1 MLTKAPRGTNDFLPG
16 EVEKWHYIEEKVRN
30 ICKIYGYREVRT
42 PVFEH
47 TELFSRGV
55 GDTTDIVE
63 KEMYTFFDR
72 SQRSI
77 SLRPEGTAP
86 TVRAFL
92 EHKLYAE
99 PQPTKLYY
107 LGPMFRYD
115 KPQAGRFR
123 QFHQFGIE
131 LFGTDHPAGDAEV
144 IGLAMDFYG
153 SLGLTKLEVRINS
166 VGCPVCRKEHKVKL
180 QEFLQ
185 DKLTGLCQNCQGR
198 FDRNPIRILDCKS
211 ENCREL
217 TLGAP
222 NTAGCLCENCHNHFH
237 QVQKYLTQIGIN
249 YILDE
254 SLVRGLDYYTN
265 TAFEIIYQGI
275 GAQSAIGGGGR
286 YNGLVEQIGGQ
297 MVPGIGFGLGLERLL
312 MTMEHQRVNIPIEE
326 KMDVFVITLGEK
338 ADEAGFTLMSKLRRA
353 GIRADKDYLGKN
365 LKGQLKQAN
374 RAATDFCLII
384 GDDELEKGIAV
395 LKQMES
401 GEQQEL
407 KLDAIEEYLITQLR
421 G

>member
-326 KMDVFVITLGEK
+326 KMDVFVITLG
-338 ADEAGFTLMSKLRRA
+338 
-353 GIRADKDYLGKN
+353 
-365 LKGQLKQAN
+365 
-374 RAATDFCLII
+374 
-384 GDDELEKGIAV
+384 
-395 LKQMES
+395 
-401 GEQQEL
+401 
-407 KLDAIEEYLITQLR
+407 
-421 G
+421 